1 MSLCV
6 VGIINCEVKWEKE
19 TMSHLKAF
27 NTQLVNLVQDLV
39 RQYPKDGD
47 FIIYGEA
54 IETLVKIDSRK
65 CLTNFIQYVYPHKK
79 EIMSEDDSYFMSYD
93 VAGHA
98 ESTDEIEKLSDK
110 IKKIWETN
118 CTDATK
124 KTIWK
129 YFKVL
134 IILSEK
140 AVVEIGA
147 LGGGK

>member
-1 MSLCV
+1 MLLCV
-6 VGIINCEVKWEKE
+6 VDIIKYSRVSIKS
-19 TMSHLKAF
+19 MSHLKAF
-27 NTQLVNLVQDLV
+27 NTQLVNFIQDLV

-47 FIIYGEA
+47 LIIYGEA

-65 CLTNFIQYVYPHKK
+65 CLTNFIKYVYPHKK
-79 EIMSEDDSYFMSYD
+79 EIMSEDDSYFLGYNVS
-93 VAGHA
+93 GHS

-118 CTDATK
+118 CTDDTK

-140 AVVEIGA
+140 AIVEIGA